1 MKRFLGFGVSL
12 IAIAGLST
20 VALADGPKN
29 LGAQPSRDQLIEMLA
44 PHGGAAPAERGLRVK
59 SANPAAAAAEG
70 HGATSASKDAST
82 DRGAALSVA
91 LDVKFEFNSAIL
103 TDEARDTIRRLGA
116 AFQSDQLAGYRFRVA
131 GYTDASGRPDY
142 NLALSQ
148 RRAQAVRDYLV
159 NELHVAP
166 KRLEVVGR
174 GQQDLADPADPTN
187 AVNRRVEVVNLGK

>member
-12 IAIAGLST
+12 IAIAGLGT
-20 VALADGPKN
+20 VALADATKN
-29 LGAQPSRDQLIEMLA
+29 LGSQPSRDQLIEMLT
-44 PHGGAAPAERGLRVK
+44 PHGGAAPTERGLRVR
-59 SANPAAAAAEG
+59 SANPAAASAESP
-70 HGATSASKDAST
+70 GATPAST
-82 DRGAALSVA
+82 DRGAAPSVA

-103 TDEARDTIRRLGA
+103 TDNARDTIRRLGA
-116 AFQSDQLAGYRFRVA
+116 AFQSNQLADYRFRVE

-148 RRAQAVRDYLV
+148 RRADAVRDYLV

-174 GQQDLADPADPTN
+174 GQQDLVDPADPTN
-187 AVNRRVEVVNLGK
+187 AVNRRVEVVNIGK

>member
-1 MKRFLGFGVSL
+1 MKRFLSLGVSL
-12 IAIAGLST
+12 MAIAGLST
-20 VALADGPKN
+20 VALAQTKN
-29 LGAQPSRDQLIEMLA
+29 VGSQPSRDQLIEMLA

-59 SANPAAAAAEG
+59 SANPAAAAAESPR
-70 HGATSASKDAST
+70 ATSAAT
-82 DRGAALSVA
+82 DSGAAPSVA
-91 LDVKFEFNSAIL
+91 LDVKFAYNSATL

-116 AFQSDQLAGYRFRVA
+116 AFQSDQLSGYRFRVA
-131 GYTDASGRPDY
+131 GYTDASGRADY

-187 AVNRRVEVVNLGK
+187 AANRRVEVVNLGK

>member
-1 MKRFLGFGVSL
+1 MKRFLGLGISL

-20 VALADGPKN
+20 VALAQTKN
-29 LGAQPSRDQLIEMLA
+29 VGSQPSRDQLIEMLA

-59 SANPAAAAAEG
+59 SANPAAAAAESPR
-70 HGATSASKDAST
+70 ATSAAT
-82 DRGAALSVA
+82 DGGAAPSVA
-91 LDVKFEFNSAIL
+91 LDVKFAYNSAAL

-116 AFQSDQLAGYRFRVA
+116 AFQSDQLSGYRFRVA

-174 GQQDLADPADPTN
+174 GQQDLVDPADPTN
-187 AVNRRVEVVNLGK
+187 AANRRVEVVNLGK

>member
-1 MKRFLGFGVSL
+1 MKRFLGLGVSL
-12 IAIAGLST
+12 VAIAGLST
-20 VALADGPKN
+20 VALAQTKN
-29 LGAQPSRDQLIEMLA
+29 VGSQPSRDQLIEMLA

-59 SANPAAAAAEG
+59 SANPAAAAAESR
-70 HGATSASKDAST
+70 GATSASRDS
-82 DRGAALSVA
+82 GAAPSVA
-91 LDVKFEFNSAIL
+91 LDVKFELNSAVL
-103 TDEARDTIRRLGA
+103 TDDARDTIRRLGA

-131 GYTDASGRPDY
+131 GYTDASGRADY

-174 GQQDLADPADPTN
+174 GQQDLVDPADPTN
-187 AVNRRVEVVNLGK
+187 AANRRVEVVNLGK